1 MIWTILLFLLILSV
15 LVLGHEWG
23 HYFAAKRMGMKVDEF
38 GLGFPPRLWAWKRKD
53 GMEVSLNMIPLGG
66 FVKIKGETPAVD
78 DGVVTA
84 GSVEADDSF
93 ASKSIPRRFVV
104 LVAGVAMN
112 LVMAW
117 VIFTVGF
124 WVGIPA
130 ITDGG
135 VTGGTVTNEGV
146 TIFDVMKDSPGAQAG
161 MEIGDMVKSI
171 DNVVYTES
179 DAARLALAPGMT
191 HQVVLDRSGKE
202 VSVDV
207 TASLIESLGHEA
219 IGIELLKTG
228 TVRFPW
234 YQAPWR
240 GMKQAVEGTVAI
252 FAALGGLIAG
262 IFSHNGVGAAVSGPV
277 GIAVVTG
284 QVAKMGFAHILQF
297 AAMLSLNLAVLNV
310 LPIPAL
316 DGGRVG
322 FLFIEA
328 IRRKKASVQF
338 ESTVHAIGFALLM
351 LLVVFVTFKDILGLV
366 R

>member
-38 GLGFPPRLWAWKRKD
+38 GLGFPPRIWAWKRKD

-66 FVKIKGETPAVD
+66 FVKIKGESGD
-78 DGVVTA
+78 DDVAAT
-84 GSVEADDSF
+84 DSF

-104 LVAGVAMN
+104 LVAGVVMN

-117 VIFTVGF
+117 LIFTVGF

-130 ITDGG
+130 VTDTAPSDSSIAGG
-135 VTGGTVTNEGV
+135 EFTVTNEGV

-161 MEIGDMVKSI
+161 MEVGDMVTSI
-171 DNVVYTES
+171 DNVVYTDSE
-179 DAARLALAPGMT
+179 AARLALAPGTT
-191 HQVVLDRSGKE
+191 HHVVLARGSKE
-202 VSVDV
+202 VDVDV

-228 TVRFPW
+228 TVHFPW

-240 GMKQAVEGTVAI
+240 GMKQTVESTGAI
-252 FAALGGLIAG
+252 LAALGGLVVN
-262 IFSHNGVGAAVSGPV
+262 IFSHKSVGAAVSGPV
-277 GIAVVTG
+277 GIAIVTG
-284 QVAKMGFAHILQF
+284 QVAKMGFAHVLQF

-328 IRRKKASVQF
+328 IRRKKASVKF
-338 ESTVHAIGFALLM
+338 ESTVHGIGFALLM

>member
-1 MIWTILLFLLILSV
+1 MTMIWTILLFLLILSV

-66 FVKIKGETPAVD
+66 FVKIKGESGD
-78 DGVVTA
+78 DEVTA
-84 GSVEADDSF
+84 IDSF
-93 ASKSIPRRFVV
+93 ASKSILRRFTV
-104 LVAGVAMN
+104 LVAGVVMN

-130 ITDGG
+130 VTDGG
-135 VTGGTVTNEGV
+135 ITGGTVTNEGV
-146 TIFDVMKDSPGAQAG
+146 TIFDVMKDSPGATAG
-161 MEIGDMVKSI
+161 MQVGDRVVSI
-171 DNVVYTES
+171 DKVVYTDSE
-179 DAARLALAPGMT
+179 AARLALAPGET
-191 HQVVLDRSGKE
+191 HHVVLARGGKE
-202 VSVDV
+202 VDVEV
-207 TASLIESLGHEA
+207 TASLLESLGHEA

-228 TVRFPW
+228 TVHFPW

-240 GMKQAVEGTVAI
+240 GMKQTVESTVAI

-328 IRRKKASVQF
+328 IRRKKASVKF
-338 ESTVHAIGFALLM
+338 ESTVHGIGFALLM
-351 LLVVFVTFKDILGLV
+351 LLVIFVTFKDILGLV

>member
-1 MIWTILLFLLILSV
+1 M
-15 LVLGHEWG
+15 LGHEWG

-66 FVKIKGETPAVD
+66 FVKIKGESAED
-78 DGVVTA
+78 DVAAT
-84 GSVEADDSF
+84 DSF

-104 LVAGVAMN
+104 LVAGVVMN

-130 ITDGG
+130 VTDGDTAPSSSPIARG
-135 VTGGTVTNEGV
+135 EFTVTNEGV
-146 TIFDVMKDSPGAQAG
+146 TIFDVMKDSPAATAG
-161 MEIGDMVKSI
+161 MEIGDQVTSI
-171 DNVVYTES
+171 DGVVYTES
-179 DAARLALAPGMT
+179 DAARLALAPGAT
-191 HQVVLDRSGKE
+191 HRVVLDRGGKE
-202 VSVDV
+202 VDVDV
-207 TASLIESLGHEA
+207 TASMIESLGHEA

-228 TVRFPW
+228 TVHFPW

-240 GMKQAVEGTVAI
+240 GMKQTVEGTVAI
-252 FAALGGLIAG
+252 FVALGGLIAS

-316 DGGRVG
+316 DGGRVA

-328 IRRKKASVQF
+328 IRRKKASVRF
-338 ESTVHAIGFALLM
+338 EGTVHAIGFALLM

-366 R
+366 K